1 MCERNNQALFFTCSL
16 IEQLGRTLNQKR
28 SQVVADLN
36 EKGLQAIYGHT
47 DVLHCEPIEKVAD
60 DVIREFG
67 LKTGVYNNVST
78 AKYTVPDVWTVGKIY
93 ARLIEDISQE
103 HNVVETL
110 MQIYTSWI
118 DEAISDYNTS
128 FYYQPR
134 DYIAESYRQGRPV
147 AG

>member
-1 MCERNNQALFFTCSL
+1 MCKRNNQALFFTCSL
-16 IEQLGRTLNQKR
+16 IEQLGRTLNMKR
-28 SQVVADLN
+28 SQVVADLGEN
-36 EKGLQAIYGHT
+36 GVQAIYSHA

-60 DVIREFG
+60 DVIQEFG
-67 LKTGVYNNVST
+67 LKGGTYDNVT
-78 AKYTVPDVWTVGKIY
+78 VAKYTVPDVWTVGKIY

-110 MQIYTSWI
+110 MQVYASWI

-134 DYIAESYRQGRPV
+134 DYIAESYRQGQPV